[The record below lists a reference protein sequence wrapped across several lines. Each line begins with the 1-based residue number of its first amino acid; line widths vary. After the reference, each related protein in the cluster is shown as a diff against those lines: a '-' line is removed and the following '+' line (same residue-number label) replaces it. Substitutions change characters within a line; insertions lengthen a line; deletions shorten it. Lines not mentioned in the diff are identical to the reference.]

1 MYSAVLARKMMPGA
15 VLLNIKANVRP
26 GKLGHEEAVSVVS
39 SPAPC
44 PWEGE
49 LIIDCW
55 TQLIE

>member
-44 PWEGE
+44 RWEGE
-49 LIIDCW
+49 LIAGRN
-55 TQLIE
+55 

>member
-15 VLLNIKANVRP
+15 VLLNIKANLRP

-44 PWEGE
+44 RWRGNS
-49 LIIDCW
+49 LLDGIN
-55 TQLIE
+55 